1 MDEDL
6 HHIVFK
12 SPIGNILIE
21 GTNKFISSI
30 NFYDEKDEIR
40 QTSTPLLKICANQLQ
55 EYFTGKRKKFS
66 IPVQQAGTDFQ
77 QRVWSELSLIPYG
90 HLDSYEEVAI
100 KIKDKKLV
108 RAIGNAVGRNNI
120 SIIVPCHRV
129 VGKNGD
135 MTGYAGGLWRKQWL
149 IEHEQYYLLN
159 FNQ

>member
-1 MDEDL
+1 MDDEL
-6 HHIVFK
+6 YRLVFK

-21 GTNKFISSI
+21 GTNKVISSI
-30 NFYDEKDEIR
+30 NFYDKKDEIR
-40 QTSTPLLKICANQLQ
+40 QSPTPLLKICANQLQ

-66 IPVQQAGTDFQ
+66 LPVQQTGTDFQ
-77 QRVWSELSLIPYG
+77 QRVWSELIEIPFG
-90 HLDSYEEVAI
+90 HLDSYEEIAI

-129 VGKNGD
+129 IGKGGD
-135 MTGYAGGLWRKQWL
+135 MTGYGGGLWRKQWL